1 MYYFFLIT
9 IICFLSY
16 VYKYYLILL
25 ILCLIHIFIA
35 IILFYVLCDQMV
47 IFKWLG
53 LHMNDNVEI
62 TDSIFLTSSYTY
74 FYWGLNILLL
84 FFLMYL
90 FFKNKHL
97 NYFFYK

>member
-1 MYYFFLIT
+1 
-9 IICFLSY
+9 
-16 VYKYYLILL
+16 
-25 ILCLIHIFIA
+25 
-35 IILFYVLCDQMV
+35 
-47 IFKWLG
+47 
-53 LHMNDNVEI
+53 MNDNVEI